1 MWAKVCD
8 RNMALVLKRQEGYD
22 SMNLKKVVKEQVENF
37 KTAEEKHQE
46 DLERLR
52 EFRTIDDEFM
62 RCFLKTIF
70 HWQSWYCVL

>member
-1 MWAKVCD
+1 
-8 RNMALVLKRQEGYD
+8 
-22 SMNLKKVVKEQVENF
+22 MNLKKVVKEQVENF